1 MSNAVA
7 RRNDKRIEPVK
18 VENARI
24 IFRNFEGAEGQYN
37 RAGDRNFG
45 LVLEHDVAE
54 AMKAEGWNVKYLRP
68 REEGDEPQPWLPV
81 SVSYKGRPPMI
92 VMVTSRGKTMLPEEL
107 VMMLDWADFANVDL
121 IVNPYQWNVNGN
133 SGVKAYLK
141 SIYVTIVEDELELK
155 YADVQEIDLKGS
167 PVMQIGMEP
176 HDDDIIDGEVVED
189 EQDGG
194 F

>member
-167 PVMQIGMEP
+167 PVMQLGMEP
-176 HDDDIIDGEVVED
+176 HDDDVIDGEVIED